1 MISIPESGVR
11 GLEKQIAKSVRYAAK
26 SVAMDEKY
34 SLNPS
39 KEEIKDIL
47 GPQLINR
54 EVFKNNNKAGLLL
67 GLLGLLQVEKF
78 CLLNRPY
85 HLVKVNFQS
94 QAILEK

>member
-1 MISIPESGVR
+1 MISILEKSGVR

-47 GPQLINR
+47 GPQLIK
-54 EVFKNNNKAGLLL
+54 EKFSKIIIKQELLL
-67 GLLGLLQVEKF
+67 GLLGLLQVEKSI
-78 CLLNRPY
+78 Y
-85 HLVKVNFQS
+85 
-94 QAILEK
+94 

>member
-1 MISIPESGVR
+1 MQKYLVPKQLKEHGLNKKDFILSKPILEVIIDKYTRESGVR

-47 GPQLINR
+47 
-54 EVFKNNNKAGLLL
+54 
-67 GLLGLLQVEKF
+67 
-78 CLLNRPY
+78 LN
-85 HLVKVNFQS
+85 
-94 QAILEK
+94 